1 MYNIGIDLGGTNIA
15 TGLADEK
22 GKIISKHS
30 LPTYSTRNFDEIISD
45 MVKTVEFVIADAK
58 IQLSEV
64 NSIGLGIPGT
74 IDSQRG
80 IIVYSNNISIR
91 DIPIIAKMKEKFNIP
106 IYISNDANCAALG
119 EVCKGAAKGAQNV
132 VMVTLGTGVGGG
144 IIIDGKIYEGI
155 DSAGAEM
162 GHTMLVLDG
171 EKCTCGRNGCVE
183 AYASATG
190 LIRQTKAAISQN
202 PKSLMNEMI
211 DGNLENVNGRTAFD
225 AAKKGDV
232 VSKNVVN
239 TYIKYVG
246 EFLVDITNIFRPE
259 VILLGGGVANE
270 GDNFFNPL
278 NEYVKK
284 YAYAG
289 AYTFVPKVERATLG
303 NDAGIIGSAMLFACN
318 KNKNYPMKM
327 APAFKDYLWGGNKL
341 KSDWNKA
348 TPFDITAESWELSA
362 HHNGQSIV
370 QNGELE
376 GQTLSQVVFKL
387 GAQSIGNDFNQG
399 DKFPILIKFIDAK
412 QKLSIQVHPDDSYS
426 QKNEGEFG
434 KTEMWY
440 VVDAE
445 EGSGILCGFNKDLTK
460 DEYAQRIKDNT
471 LLEVMNFIECK
482 KGDTFFITPG
492 TVHAIGEG
500 LIIAEIQQNSDV
512 TYRVS
517 DYGRVGAD
525 GKLRELHI
533 DKSIAVS
540 NLIKNIPNGK
550 PQGKELK
557 YNGYTSTLLVG
568 CEYFNVT
575 KIDIET
581 KAELT
586 ADEKSFISLLFLD
599 DNAVIKYGNTE
610 LKCNKGDS
618 VFIPANMGKFNIEGE
633 TSLILSTI

>member
-15 TGLADEK
+15 TGLVDEQ

-30 LPTYSTRNFDEIISD
+30 VPTNATRNFDEIISD
-45 MVKTVEFVIADAK
+45 MVKTVEAVISDTK
-58 IQLSEV
+58 IQITDV
-64 NSIGLGIPGT
+64 NSIGIGIPGT
-74 IDSQRG
+74 IDSKKG
-80 IIVYSNNISIR
+80 VIVYSNNIPIKN
-91 DIPIIAKMKEKFNIP
+91 IPIVAKMKEKLNIP

-119 EVCKGAAKGAQNV
+119 EVYGGAARGKQNV

-155 DSAGAEM
+155 DSAGAEI
-162 GHTMLVLDG
+162 GHTLLVLDG

-190 LIRQTKAAISQN
+190 LIRQTKAAISNN
-202 PKSLMNEMI
+202 PESLMNEIVNANI
-211 DGNLENVNGRTAFD
+211 DNTDGRTAFD

-232 VSKNVVN
+232 VGQNVVN
-239 TYIKYVG
+239 TYIKYIG

-270 GDNFFNPL
+270 GEGLFNPL

-284 YAYAG
+284 YSYAG
-289 AYTFVPKVERATLG
+289 SYTFVPKVERATLG
-303 NDAGIIGSAMLFACN
+303 NDAGIIGAAMLFAGN
-318 KNKNYPMKM
+318 EKKKYPMKM

-341 KSDWNKA
+341 KNEWNKS
-348 TPFDITAESWELSA
+348 TNFDITAESWELSA
-362 HHNGQSIV
+362 HNNGQSIV
-370 QNGELE
+370 ENGELK
-376 GQTLSQVVFKL
+376 GQTLSQVISKL
-387 GAQSIGNDFNQG
+387 GVHCIGEGFSQG

-412 QKLSIQVHPDDSYS
+412 QKLSIQVHPDDSYAL
-426 QKNEGEFG
+426 KNEGEFG

-445 EGSGILCGFNKDLTK
+445 EGSGILCGFNRDLTR
-460 DEYAQRIKDNT
+460 DEYSQRIKDNT
-471 LLEVMNFIECK
+471 LLEVMNFVECK

-500 LIIAEIQQNSDV
+500 LVIAEIQQNSDV

-533 DKSIAVS
+533 VKSIDVS
-540 NLIKNIPNGK
+540 NLTKNIPNGK
-550 PQGKELK
+550 PQGEPVK
-557 YNGYTSTLLVG
+557 YNGYSSTLLVG
-568 CEYFNVT
+568 CGYFNVT
-575 KIDIET
+575 KIDVET
-581 KAELT
+581 KAELV
-586 ADEKSFISLLFLD
+586 ADDKSFISLLFLE
-599 DNAVIKYGNTE
+599 NGLVKYQDME

-618 VFIPANMGKFNIEGE
+618 IFVPANMGKFTVEGK
-633 TSLILSTI
+633 TSLILSTK